1 MVELLLVVAVMT
13 IVLVMAVP
21 SFFNAQRVARMNGMT
36 REVATQLRLVRQES
50 MGQLRAMT
58 FQYNDTNKQI
68 VVIRHAAAG
77 PAVLTG
83 VNYPNNG
90 VVVRTVPLTGGGLSA
105 AEITYGRPAG
115 VPIAPLGDNTSLTA
129 LTGGNLNITFQPDG
143 SVLDAAG
150 APVDVALYFYNPRT
164 PLNTAAAISVL
175 GSAGRVKLWRYL
187 TSANS
192 YVE

>member
-83 VNYPNNG
+83 VNY
-90 VVVRTVPLTGGGLSA
+90 
-105 AEITYGRPAG
+105 
-115 VPIAPLGDNTSLTA
+115 
-129 LTGGNLNITFQPDG
+129 
-143 SVLDAAG
+143 
-150 APVDVALYFYNPRT
+150 
-164 PLNTAAAISVL
+164 
-175 GSAGRVKLWRYL
+175 
-187 TSANS
+187 
-192 YVE
+192 